1 MNRTSSHL
9 SWWRRYGGWLLLG
22 AAFIYMFALNNWTP
36 WHRDDYEYALIWQTL
51 VPIESFHDVMTS
63 LARHYQM
70 HGGRM
75 VAFFVLDN
83 FLRWPKV
90 WFNIAN
96 ALCFILMALG
106 LSWHSAGHIEKLSR
120 SE

>member
-9 SWWRRYGGWLLLG
+9 PWWRRYGGWLLLG

-51 VPIESFHDVMTS
+51 VPIENFHDVMTS

-75 VAFFVLDN
+75 VAF
-83 FLRWPKV
+83 
-90 WFNIAN
+90 
-96 ALCFILMALG
+96 LCWIIFCAGPRFGSISLTR
-106 LSWHSAGHIEKLSR
+106 SASF
-120 SE
+120 